1 MSHISQNP
9 TWKTGLSVAALALAV
24 SLSVG
29 GQSQAQNATK
39 FALSL
44 GWSEGES
51 GQHLLNGF
59 KDNVAKIGGTL
70 TVADA
75 AYDSKRQSD
84 QIDAFIKAKPSAL
97 FVTASDPAA
106 IAPAVKRA
114 IDAGIPVFAADSLIP
129 GVSVTTTAMSNNYG
143 MGVYMLDYIA
153 AQLRGK
159 GKIAVIDLPA
169 NETWDLRAD
178 GMYWEL
184 QQYPDIKVVGK
195 WSYNSTGAAT
205 PRQGADG
212 LLTANPDIDAMWSAW
227 DGASIAGALAA
238 HAAGKDKVFTVGID
252 GGLQVFNAM
261 MAAGSSSE
269 STPSGVA
276 LSMAQTFYT
285 MAATDVFYAN
295 EVLHGNKAPRI
306 VITPVYAVTQD
317 MLKGKPIPD
326 NYDVPGVA
334 EKLGWKRAL

>member
-1 MSHISQNP
+1 
-9 TWKTGLSVAALALAV
+9 VAALALALA
-24 SLSVG
+24 LSVG
-29 GQSQAQNATK
+29 SQAFAQDAPK

-84 QIDAFIKAKPSAL
+84 QIDAFIKAKPRAL

-114 IDAGIPVFAADSLIP
+114 VDAGIPVFAADSLIP

-143 MGVYMLDYIA
+143 MGVYMLDFIA
-153 AQLRGK
+153 AQLHNK

-184 QQYPDIKVVGK
+184 QQFPDIKVVGK
-195 WSYNSTGAAT
+195 WSYNSTGATT

-212 LLTANPDIDAMWSAW
+212 LITANPDIDAMWCAW
-227 DGASIAGALAA
+227 DGASIGGALSAR
-238 HAAGKDKVFTVGID
+238 AAGKDNIFTVGID
-252 GGLQVFNAM
+252 GGRQSFNAM
-261 MAAGSSSE
+261 AAQTSS
-269 STPSGVA
+269 GGGIA

-295 EVLHGNKAPRI
+295 EFLHGNKAPRI
-306 VITPVYAVTQD
+306 VITPVYAVTPD